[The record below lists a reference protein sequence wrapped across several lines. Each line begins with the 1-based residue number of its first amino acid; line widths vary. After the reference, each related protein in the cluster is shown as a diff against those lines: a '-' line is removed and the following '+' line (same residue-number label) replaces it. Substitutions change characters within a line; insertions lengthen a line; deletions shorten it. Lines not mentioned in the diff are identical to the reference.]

1 MRVAGKISVHQC
13 SSVFICVICGE
24 KPRMTASTSLI
35 FKEFPMIRMTL
46 ALLITTTTLAAH
58 AITVGQPA
66 PDFSLTDV
74 NGKAVKLSDFKGKHV
89 VLEWTNPGCPFVV
102 KHYGSN
108 NMQSLQKDA
117 TGKGVVWLSVNSTN
131 TKHEDYLAPAKL
143 NAKMGEWKA
152 APSHLLMDETG
163 KVGQSYEAKTT
174 PHMYVIDPKGT
185 LVFAGGIDDKRS
197 ANQADVKTAKNFVR
211 AALDET
217 LAGKPV
223 SVSTATPYGCSVKY
237 N

>member
-1 MRVAGKISVHQC
+1 
-13 SSVFICVICGE
+13 
-24 KPRMTASTSLI
+24 
-35 FKEFPMIRMTL
+35 MIRTL
-46 ALLITTTTLAAH
+46 ATLLVTTAMVAAH
-58 AITVGQPA
+58 AVTVGQAA

-74 NGKAVKLSDFKGKHV
+74 NGKTVKLSDFKGKNV

-117 TGKGVVWLSVNSTN
+117 TGKGVVWLSVNSTAKN
-131 TKHEDYLAPAKL
+131 HQDYLEPTKL
-143 NAKMGEWKA
+143 SAKMKGEWKEA
-152 APSHLLMDETG
+152 SSYLLMDESG
-163 KVGQSYEAKTT
+163 KVGQAYAAKTT
-174 PHMYVIDPKGT
+174 PHMYVIDPSGK
-185 LVFAGGIDDKRS
+185 LVYAGGIDDKRT

-223 SVSTATPYGCSVKY
+223 SVATAQPYGCSVKY
-237 N
+237 Q